1 MKITPRASVDPE
13 EGIREYG
20 DVLFGNPVNNRYP
33 VATPEHIHAAWSPIH
48 HERKAAFSSA
58 EDVACLERRIR
69 EATEAQGITLGGRW
83 VKERWRSRR
92 AGEGGRLK

>member
-1 MKITPRASVDPE
+1 MNDRGLKITPRASVDPD
-13 EGIREYG
+13 EGIREY
-20 DVLFGNPVNNRYP
+20 PVNNRYP

-83 VKERWRSRR
+83 VKE
-92 AGEGGRLK
+92 